1 MASTKY
7 PCLSCGKTV
16 TSNQNAVMCII
27 CNEWIH
33 LACSSLDYEFFHSDL
48 DFFCTRCL
56 MSELPFNN
64 SDDESLIHDSIHVVT
79 DHKKDPYINYENI
92 INETSTVSGMSI
104 AHLNVCSLLKN
115 IEEIRV
121 LVNKTKLDIIT
132 FCETRLD
139 ASISDNE
146 ILVDDYSIVRNDRN
160 RNGGGVIIYVNNDV
174 NFKVLDEYHND
185 LELVCIQ
192 VNLDKQKPFIL
203 LSWYRPPDSPID
215 VFDRL

>member
-64 SDDESLIHDSIHVVT
+64 SDDESLIHDAIHVVT
-79 DHKKDPYINYENI
+79 DHKKI
-92 INETSTVSGMSI
+92 
-104 AHLNVCSLLKN
+104 
-115 IEEIRV
+115 
-121 LVNKTKLDIIT
+121 
-132 FCETRLD
+132 
-139 ASISDNE
+139 
-146 ILVDDYSIVRNDRN
+146 
-160 RNGGGVIIYVNNDV
+160 
-174 NFKVLDEYHND
+174 
-185 LELVCIQ
+185 
-192 VNLDKQKPFIL
+192 
-203 LSWYRPPDSPID
+203 PI
-215 VFDRL
+215 